1 MSKAIIGM
9 TDEFTKKITMEC
21 VVKAMPEAQLIDG
34 SNDLELFFHLQRE
47 DDQVILIF
55 DRFFLSYILVFILLY
70 LKIMN
75 SRIKIIFCDQG
86 DCNRDFGSRLYDLD
100 VDGYIC
106 NIENEKSFVEKL
118 KKIARGDK
126 CYPDEMKDSTGHLD
140 LSSERKGV
148 NEITPSEF
156 KVAVYLGK
164 GYTKKEVSRIT
175 GISDGGVR
183 NHVHW
188 LKKKIGWKGDA
199 DFALLNKRFEELGI
213 RSWNDCK
220 N

>member
-1 MSKAIIGM
+1 MSKAIISM
-9 TDEFTKKITMEC
+9 TDEYTKRIAMEC
-21 VVKAMPEAQLIDG
+21 VASAMPGTQIIDG
-34 SNDLELFFHLQRE
+34 SNDMELFFHIQQE
-47 DDQVILIF
+47 DDQVIMIF
-55 DRFFLSYILVFILLY
+55 DRFFLSYILMFTLLY

-75 SRIKIIFCDQG
+75 SRIKIVFCEQG
-86 DCNRDFGSRLYDLD
+86 DCNRDFGSRLYNLD

-106 NIENEKSFVEKL
+106 HIENEKSFVEKL
-118 KKIARGDK
+118 KRILNGDK
-126 CYPDEMKDSTGHLD
+126 CYPDEMKDSTGHIELTSD
-140 LSSERKGV
+140 RKGV
-148 NEITPSEF
+148 NEITPAQF

-164 GYTKKEVSRIT
+164 GYTKKEISRIT

-188 LKKKIGWKGDA
+188 LKKKIGCKGEI
-199 DFALLNKRFEELGI
+199 DFSLLNKRFEELGI